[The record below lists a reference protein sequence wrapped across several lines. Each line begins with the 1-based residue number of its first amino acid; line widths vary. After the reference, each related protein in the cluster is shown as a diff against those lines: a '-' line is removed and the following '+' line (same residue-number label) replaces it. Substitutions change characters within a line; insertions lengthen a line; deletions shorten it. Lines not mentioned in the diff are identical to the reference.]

1 MHLIGNSPLR
11 VLAIIL
17 LVEVEAGEGG
27 KGAGGHALLLALGG
41 VPAVL
46 LVEVG
51 AADRA
56 EALAVLATQNH
67 EGGLHHQ
74 GREERV
80 GEVDGVV
87 LRDEGELHVVV
98 LAFNVLGLL
107 EEVVLVHLGGDVEL
121 GVLQAAV
128 TGALDVGAQDA
139 AGQDALARV
148 GEGDVE
154 VDALRQVKSWPS
166 V

>member
-17 LVEVEAGEGG
+17 LSRLRPARAA
-27 KGAGGHALLLALGG
+27 KGLA
-41 VPAVL
+41 AMRSCSRW
-46 LVEVG
+46 
-51 AADRA
+51 AACPQSSSLRLA
-56 EALAVLATQNH
+56 PQTGQRPLAVLATQNH

-128 TGALDVGAQDA
+128 AGALDVGAQDA
-139 AGQDALARV
+139 AGKMPSPALVRAMSKSMPSGR
-148 GEGDVE
+148 
-154 VDALRQVKSWPS
+154 VKSWPS